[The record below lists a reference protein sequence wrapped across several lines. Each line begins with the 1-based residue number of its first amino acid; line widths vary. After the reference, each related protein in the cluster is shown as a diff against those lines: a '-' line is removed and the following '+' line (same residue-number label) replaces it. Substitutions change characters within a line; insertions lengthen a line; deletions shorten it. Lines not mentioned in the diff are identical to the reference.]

1 MQVNMT
7 EQSDDTPIL
16 PLAPGVIDDAIRA
29 LAARVTEL
37 REQANLTQEDLA
49 ERAGWSQSNIS
60 KLERGKHRPRLD
72 KVLGLQHALELRS
85 IEELFGAPPIPPT
98 GRLMGTNG

>member
-1 MQVNMT
+1 M
-7 EQSDDTPIL
+7 
-16 PLAPGVIDDAIRA
+16 LASIRQPAAYPVDETRSSATFTSA
-29 LAARVTEL
+29 LSLTSERPT
-37 REQANLTQEDLA
+37 NLTQEDLA

-85 IEELFGAPPIPPT
+85 IEELFGAPPNPPT